1 MGQIAL
7 PYFTGDESYRDRH
20 RRRDRFSLG
29 LGRRRPGHL
38 EMSASV
44 VLSQL
49 VDRRRL
55 AIVPAFNEEG
65 SVGRVIDEI
74 RAFDPGFEIV
84 VVDDGSSDRTSEIA
98 LVRGVYVATL
108 PFNLGIGRG
117 PN

>member
-1 MGQIAL
+1 MEKAETTAIH
-7 PYFTGDESYRDRH
+7 PDHD
-20 RRRDRFSLG
+20 
-29 LGRRRPGHL
+29 
-38 EMSASV
+38 
-44 VLSQL
+44 L
-49 VDRRRL
+49 VQRRRL

-65 SVGRVIDEI
+65 SLAGVIDEI

-98 LVRGVYVATL
+98 LARGVHVATL